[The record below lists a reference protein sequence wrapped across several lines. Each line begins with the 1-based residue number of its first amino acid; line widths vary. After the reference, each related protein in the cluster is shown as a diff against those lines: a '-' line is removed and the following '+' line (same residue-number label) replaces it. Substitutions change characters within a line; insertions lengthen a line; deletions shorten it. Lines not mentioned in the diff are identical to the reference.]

1 MISVVCGNYFFFSF
15 GINFIGGPKINTVL
29 LVIYRKLRPKCTLI
43 KLLFRH
49 IFFNKKKLD
58 TKKNVEKIGKKHIF
72 VTNCRTK

>member
-29 LVIYRKLRPKCTLI
+29 LVIYRKLRSKCILI

-49 IFFNKKKLD
+49 IFSTKRNSTQKKMSKKL
-58 TKKNVEKIGKKHIF
+58 VKKHIF